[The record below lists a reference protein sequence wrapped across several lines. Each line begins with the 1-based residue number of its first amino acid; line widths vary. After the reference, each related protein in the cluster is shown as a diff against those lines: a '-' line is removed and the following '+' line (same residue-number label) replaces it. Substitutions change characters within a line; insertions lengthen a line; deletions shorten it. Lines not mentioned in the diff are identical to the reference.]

1 MRDRIETTTPMKKNS
16 ASSPLH
22 LSPKTEI
29 TFPPGLSNHDR
40 AVVHAECRK
49 YGLRSK
55 SHGKGETRAVTIYK
69 PKEKSRAAGVFD
81 LPLSAASAA
90 TLRSHFEAHP
100 PTAAEVARAESE
112 ARGIFAG
119 DDDDDENEGKKS
131 LSMEEEKG
139 TRNNDMSAKGGNG
152 SRNKN
157 GTAASMTPDQVSAAR
172 AAHAAAVKTAGPQL
186 AHARANLP
194 IAAFREEIL
203 KAVRSSRVVLVAG
216 ETGCGKTT
224 QVRDPSFSPFFF
236 AFLFLLLSSR
246 CPSFLRVCLSIRPFR
261 LPGLSQRRQSRFS
274 LENRRQI
281 IHD

>member
-100 PTAAEVARAESE
+100 PTASEVARAESE

-236 AFLFLLLSSR
+236 AFLFLLL
-246 CPSFLRVCLSIRPFR
+246 
-261 LPGLSQRRQSRFS
+261 
-274 LENRRQI
+274 
-281 IHD
+281 